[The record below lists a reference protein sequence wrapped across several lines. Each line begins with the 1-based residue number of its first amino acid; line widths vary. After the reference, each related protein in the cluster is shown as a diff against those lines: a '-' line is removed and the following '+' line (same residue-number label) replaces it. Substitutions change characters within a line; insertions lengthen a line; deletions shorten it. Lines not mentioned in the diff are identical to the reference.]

1 MKSKWKP
8 LKLRAED
15 DLDLQVFSQCIYQAI
30 VIPSEVNY
38 NAKRKQFAMLL
49 ERFTWECAEEKDYLL
64 MQVLAVLIING
75 VNRLEIKDVFKKNTI
90 KNILS
95 ISNVD
100 NNILILLNNEKI
112 INLKVKEWN
121 CVLEDIGKPIFPPT
135 APSHFV
141 ND

>member
-1 MKSKWKP
+1 MENKWKP

-64 MQVLAVLIING
+64 MQNKLLNQC
-75 VNRLEIKDVFKKNTI
+75 NLPFKKAVPH
-90 KNILS
+90 S
-95 ISNVD
+95 
-100 NNILILLNNEKI
+100 
-112 INLKVKEWN
+112 
-121 CVLEDIGKPIFPPT
+121 
-135 APSHFV
+135 
-141 ND
+141 